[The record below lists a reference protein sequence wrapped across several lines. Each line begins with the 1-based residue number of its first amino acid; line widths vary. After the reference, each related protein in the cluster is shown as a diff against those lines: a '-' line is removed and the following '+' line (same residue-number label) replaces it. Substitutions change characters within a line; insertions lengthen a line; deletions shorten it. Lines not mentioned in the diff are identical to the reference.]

1 LEKPTSS
8 RSWTRVQF
16 PPPPLFEGPAPAG
29 PSSFL
34 DSFAVV
40 LFAHAGH
47 ILLDLLYALPLLVM
61 IVLLVIGKLRERRE
75 RD

>member
-1 LEKPTSS
+1 
-8 RSWTRVQF
+8 VI
-16 PPPPLFEGPAPAG
+16 
-29 PSSFL
+29 
-34 DSFAVV
+34 

-61 IVLLVIGKLRERRE
+61 ILLLVVGKMRERRD